1 MHDNNFEDDHFTI
14 SLIDDCI
21 INIQI
26 KDFKEL
32 EKEDI
37 IKMQAWITGNNL
49 KTKLYNLA
57 IFGNGSSATREAR
70 EYASSKEGNT
80 LTFGTAIVVKN
91 FAQQLILDYYIKFNN
106 PVHPTRV
113 FLRKEKALDWI
124 KKQMEKN

>member
-1 MHDNNFEDDHFTI
+1 MHDNIFEDDNFTI

-32 EKEDI
+32 EKDDI
-37 IKMQAWITGNNL
+37 IRMQGWISESNFQ
-49 KTKLYNLA
+49 KKLYNLA
-57 IFGNGSSATREAR
+57 IFGNGSSATRGAR

-80 LTFGTAIVVKN
+80 LTVGTAIVVKN

-113 FLRKEKALDWI
+113 FLRKEKALEWI
-124 KKQMEKN
+124 KKQMESN